1 MNPTLTNERLGPF
14 YFGATI
20 NSATQNI
27 QVPVSVWIS
36 VFISL
41 EFARI
46 AESIGSSGVKNLPAN
61 VEEAGFILG
70 SGRSPG
76 EGKGNSLD
84 YSCLGNSVDGEAWQ
98 NTIHGVAKSGN
109 DLATKQQYYLSIY
122 NIDI

>member
-1 MNPTLTNERLGPF
+1 MNPTLTNECLGPF

-27 QVPVSVWIS
+27 QVPVSVWIY

-46 AESIGSSGVKNLPAN
+46 AESIGSSGVKNLPSN

-76 EGKGNSLD
+76 EGKGNSLH
-84 YSCLGNSVDGEAWQ
+84 YSCLGNSMDGEAGRIQ
-98 NTIHGVAKSGN
+98 SMGLQKVDT
-109 DLATKQQYYLSIY
+109 T
-122 NIDI
+122 